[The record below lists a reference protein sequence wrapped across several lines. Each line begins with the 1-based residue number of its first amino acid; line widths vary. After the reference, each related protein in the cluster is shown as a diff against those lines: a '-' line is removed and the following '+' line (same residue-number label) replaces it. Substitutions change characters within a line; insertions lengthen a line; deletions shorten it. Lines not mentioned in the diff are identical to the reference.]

1 MLTPFF
7 FVNQT
12 SPRCSSTQFEGTA
25 RSICADILDKYEDQ
39 VTEDDLDRVS
49 IVQMEDQRDF
59 DIVEVVTFDDAVIGS
74 LDRAIT
80 GNDLPFLSRL

>member
-25 RSICADILDKYEDQ
+25 RSICADILDKREHE
-39 VTEDDLDRVS
+39 VTEADLDRVT
-49 IVQMEDQRDF
+49 IAQMEDQRDL
-59 DIVEVVTFDDAVIGS
+59 DIIEAVLFDDMIVGS